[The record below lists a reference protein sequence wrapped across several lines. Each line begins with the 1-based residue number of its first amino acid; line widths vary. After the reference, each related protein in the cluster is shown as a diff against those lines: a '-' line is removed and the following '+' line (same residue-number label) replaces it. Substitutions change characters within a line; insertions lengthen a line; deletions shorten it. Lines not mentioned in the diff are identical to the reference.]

1 MNEWI
6 LLVAV
11 MVTQGDYKG
20 GGAAVSTERF
30 GPYPTEQQCRTAMK
44 ELRPDKT
51 YLVKQAKA
59 GFMGSAYGLSC
70 IPQPNESK

>member
-11 MVTQGDYKG
+11 MVMHGSDG
-20 GGAAVSTERF
+20 GTAVSTERF

-44 ELRPDKT
+44 QPQPDKT
-51 YLVKQAKA
+51 HRVEQGRVYWL
-59 GFMGSAYGLSC
+59 GSAYAC
-70 IPQPNESK
+70 IPQPKESR